1 MDILR
6 ISVLGVGGVLIGL
19 LLKERAPEYVSL
31 ITMGQFTSGNCKDAG
46 YASTGAEIELFCR
59 LSVMVLSMPVLL
71 ALLDTIQGFLT

>member
-31 ITMGQFTSGNCKDAG
+31 ITMGIGLVSRK
-46 YASTGAEIELFCR
+46 
-59 LSVMVLSMPVLL
+59 MK
-71 ALLDTIQGFLT
+71 